1 MNRELHDKA
10 LAWLDGDPDPVTREQ
25 LQAIMDD
32 EDALAEAFAGPL
44 QFGTAGL
51 RGEIGPGESRMN
63 QAVVIRATYG
73 LVQWLL
79 RQVER
84 PRVVIGCD
92 ARHGSFTFAE
102 AAAEVVAAA
111 GGEALLLPLGQPTP
125 LTSFSVR
132 HLDADAGIMVTASHN
147 PAKDN
152 GYKVYL
158 GGRIAT
164 GDAAGVQIVPPAD
177 KEIAACIAEAPA
189 AASIARSADF
199 EHVDT
204 REAYRAAT
212 APLGKPAGDLKIVLT
227 PMHGVGGQL
236 ALDTLKDAGFGDVTV
251 VEKQFEPDPDFPTVA
266 FPNPEEDG
274 ALDLAVATAVDVDA
288 DLIIALDPDADRCA
302 LAVPARDE
310 ASAGTP
316 VAQGWLKLS
325 GDETGA
331 LIGDYIAR
339 TRSEGVLATSI
350 VSGRLLSE
358 IARAHGHGAAT
369 TLTGFKWIGR
379 TPGLVYGYEEA
390 IGHCV
395 DPKHVRDKDGISAAV
410 VVATLVSALKV
421 EGKTVLDRFDEL
433 AREHG
438 LYRTQPLTFRLED
451 PAQIS
456 GAMERLRSGKPAEL
470 AGSEVVEYADLR
482 DGYGETPGTDGILIR
497 TAADDRVI
505 IRPSGTEPKLK
516 CYLEVVRP
524 VNGTPDWETADAR
537 LDELSAATRK
547 LCGF

>member
-189 AASIARSADF
+189 AASIARSAHF
-199 EHVDT
+199 ELVDT

-302 LAVPARDE
+302 LAVPARMGPAPE
-310 ASAGTP
+310 RRWRRVGSSFLATRPVRSSVTTSLGPAARAYLRRPSSPGVCSPKLRVHMGTALPPRSQAS
-316 VAQGWLKLS
+316 S
-325 GDETGA
+325 GSAA
-331 LIGDYIAR
+331 LLAWCTAMR
-339 TRSEGVLATSI
+339 KPSATASTRSTCAI
-350 VSGRLLSE
+350 RMVSLRLWWLLRWS
-358 IARAHGHGAAT
+358 AR
-369 TLTGFKWIGR
+369 
-379 TPGLVYGYEEA
+379 
-390 IGHCV
+390 
-395 DPKHVRDKDGISAAV
+395 
-410 VVATLVSALKV
+410 
-421 EGKTVLDRFDEL
+421 
-433 AREHG
+433 
-438 LYRTQPLTFRLED
+438 
-451 PAQIS
+451 
-456 GAMERLRSGKPAEL
+456 
-470 AGSEVVEYADLR
+470 
-482 DGYGETPGTDGILIR
+482 
-497 TAADDRVI
+497 
-505 IRPSGTEPKLK
+505 
-516 CYLEVVRP
+516 
-524 VNGTPDWETADAR
+524 
-537 LDELSAATRK
+537 
-547 LCGF
+547 